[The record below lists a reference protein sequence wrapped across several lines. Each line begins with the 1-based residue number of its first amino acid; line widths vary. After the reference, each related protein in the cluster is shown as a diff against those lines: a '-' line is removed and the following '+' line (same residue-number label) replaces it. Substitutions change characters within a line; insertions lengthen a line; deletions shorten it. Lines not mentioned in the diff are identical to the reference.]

1 MNIFSLPTD
10 KIPDQLK
17 AVIRDI
23 QNILGDQ
30 ACDFILIGATARDLI
45 LDGQYNLG
53 VGPKTLDLDFA
64 IYVPEWGTYQNML
77 DKLVQSGLF
86 TATKVTHKLIY
97 KEVCEIDIV
106 PFGEI
111 QNEEGEYDWPP
122 DFIRS
127 MNVAGF
133 MEVREETIKFKLEE
147 DDLIF
152 SVAPIHAIY
161 FMKIYA
167 WNDRKYRDDKDGK
180 DQGFILANY
189 IELKYEVLYDE
200 HEDIVNNEDWDIIT
214 SCARILGRDIAQLL
228 KNNPK
233 ALQKTIFIIKK
244 ELEDNDNSYLARSMA
259 AGGGFEYKKAYRALE
274 ELLKGIRDILRIG
287 D

>member
-1 MNIFSLPTD
+1 MSTYNLPTD

-17 AVIRDI
+17 EVIRDI
-23 QNILGDQ
+23 QEILGDQ
-30 ACDFILIGATARDLI
+30 AYDFMLIGATARDLI
-45 LDGQYNLG
+45 LDGQYHLG
-53 VGPKTLDLDFA
+53 AGPKTLDVDFA
-64 IYVPEWGTYQNML
+64 LYVPEWGVYQSVL
-77 DKLVQSGLF
+77 DKLLKSGLF

-97 KEVCEIDIV
+97 KEICEIDIV

-122 DFIRS
+122 DFMRS

-133 MEVREETIKFKLEE
+133 MEVREETITFKIDEE
-147 DDLIF
+147 DLTF

-167 WNDRKYRDDKDGK
+167 WNDRKYKDDKDGR

-200 HEDIVNNEDWDIIT
+200 HEDIFNGEDWDIIN
-214 SCARILGRDIAQLL
+214 SCARILGRDIAKLL

-233 ALQKTIFIIKK
+233 AIQKTILIIEN
-244 ELEDNDNSYLARSMA
+244 ELEDEEHSYLARSLS
-259 AGGGFEYKKAYRALE
+259 AGGGFDYNRAYKALQ
-274 ELLKGIRDILRIG
+274 ELLKGIRDLH

>member
-1 MNIFSLPTD
+1 MSTYNLPTD

-17 AVIRDI
+17 EVIRDI
-23 QNILGDQ
+23 QEILGDQ
-30 ACDFILIGATARDLI
+30 AYDFMLIGATARDLI
-45 LDGQYNLG
+45 LDGQYHLG
-53 VGPKTLDLDFA
+53 AGPKTLDVDFA
-64 IYVPEWGTYQNML
+64 LYVPEWGVYQSVL
-77 DKLVQSGLF
+77 DKLLKSGLF

-97 KEVCEIDIV
+97 KEICEIDIV

-122 DFIRS
+122 DFMRS

-133 MEVREETIKFKLEE
+133 MEVREETITFKIDEE
-147 DDLIF
+147 DLTF

-167 WNDRKYRDDKDGK
+167 WNDRKYKDDKDGR

-189 IELKYEVLYDE
+189 IEFKYEVLYDE
-200 HEDIVNNEDWDIIT
+200 HEDIVNSEDWDIIT
-214 SCARILGRDIAQLL
+214 SCARILGRDIAKLL

-233 ALQKTIFIIKK
+233 AIQKTILIIEN
-244 ELEDNDNSYLARSMA
+244 ELEDEEHSYLARSLS
-259 AGGGFEYKKAYRALE
+259 AGGGFDYNRAYKALQ
-274 ELLKGIRDILRIG
+274 ELLKGIRDLH